1 MEKSTLLGGGKIN
14 SNYALSLKADPFNAV
29 LRLYARGQR
38 TCRMERDILQ
48 ALEGRV
54 SVAKVL
60 LDESD
65 NAQPFLVLDWIN
77 GETLD
82 HTLDQQS
89 RSPANLGSQ
98 AGDVLAD
105 IHQLD
110 FPEAGFFGEGLKV
123 EKPFALGQ
131 ESFLSFVGPALDA
144 RAGTRLG
151 AERTNHLRQFALW
164 AAPLLDQLPKR
175 ACLIHSDFNPP
186 NLMIFHG
193 KLTAVLDW
201 EFAHAGT
208 PLTDIA
214 NMLRHRPYQP
224 PEFDEAFIAAY
235 EAKAGALPPNWQSL
249 SRILD
254 LMAQIEMLN
263 APEDRPGIFKWAI
276 EHIKDTIS
284 FVESDLG

>member
-1 MEKSTLLGGGKIN
+1 
-14 SNYALSLKADPFNAV
+14 
-29 LRLYARGQR
+29 
-38 TCRMERDILQ
+38 MERDILRTLNDQ
-48 ALEGRV
+48 V
-54 SVAKVL
+54 PTAKVL
-60 LDESD
+60 LDGSE
-65 NAQPFLVLDWIN
+65 NARPFLVLSWVN

-89 RSPANLGSQ
+89 RNPAKLGSQ

-105 IHQLD
+105 IHKLD
-110 FPEAGFFGEGLKV
+110 FPDAGFFAEGLKI
-123 EKPFALGQ
+123 EKPFPLGQ

-151 AERTNHLRQFALW
+151 ADRTDHLRQFSRW

-186 NLMIFHG
+186 NLMVFHG
-193 KLTAVLDW
+193 KLAAVLDW

-208 PLTDIA
+208 ALTDIA
-214 NMLRHRPYQP
+214 NMLRQRPYQP
-224 PEFDEAFIAAY
+224 PEFNEAFIAAY

-254 LMAQIEMLN
+254 LMAQIEMLDT
-263 APEDRPGIFKWAI
+263 PEDRPGIFKWAI
-276 EHIKDTIS
+276 ERIEDTIS